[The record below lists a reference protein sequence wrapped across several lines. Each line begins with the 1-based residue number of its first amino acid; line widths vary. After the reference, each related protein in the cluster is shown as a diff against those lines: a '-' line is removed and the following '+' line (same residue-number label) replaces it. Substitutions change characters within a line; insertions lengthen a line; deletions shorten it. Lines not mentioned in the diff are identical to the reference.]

1 MPEVYCK
8 ILKMNVDGGYCA
20 FICELPETEK
30 KIFYNPFRGI
40 YSDCNFSEKLSEIET
55 VSKTI
60 PTVIKKSESENPEK
74 DSLRIPQSV
83 ILKLITVLEGDE

>member
-8 ILKMNVDGGYCA
+8 ILKRNVDGGYCA
-20 FICELPETEK
+20 FVCKLPEEEK

-40 YSDCNFSEKLSEIET
+40 YADCDYSESPPEP

-60 PTVIKKSESENPEK
+60 TTVIKKSESENPEK

-83 ILKLITVLEGDE
+83 ICKMLTVLEGDE